1 MIQSMTM
8 KQNQH
13 KPLSLKRK
21 TLINQQSTHTHM
33 AIRYLSQMET
43 MIVEVDKKAEVDMI
57 AKGEK
62 ES

>member
-33 AIRYLSQMET
+33 AIRYLSEMET
-43 MIVEVDKKAEVDMI
+43 IIVEEEKRAEEDMT